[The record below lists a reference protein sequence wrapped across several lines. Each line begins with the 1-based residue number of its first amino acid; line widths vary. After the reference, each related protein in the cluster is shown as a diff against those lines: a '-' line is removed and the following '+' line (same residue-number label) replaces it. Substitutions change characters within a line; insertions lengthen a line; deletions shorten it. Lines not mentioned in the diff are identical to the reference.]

1 MTTLEQVE
9 KLCTMAN
16 ISYEEAK
23 AALDAANGDL
33 LDAIIYLEKQGKV
46 SAPTGGGYYSSEKT
60 IDPNAETYQDNCWG
74 KQHYHQHHHC
84 HNGKT
89 IFSVIKKIGEFC
101 LKIIRKGNSNSFEVL
116 KGEEVKGSFP
126 VTVLGLL
133 LIFAFWVTI
142 PLLVIG
148 LFFGLHYRFNGPDL
162 GNNTV
167 NRAMDSAADAAENL
181 KKSINI

>member
-9 KLCTMAN
+9 KLCVMAN

-46 SAPTGGGYYSSEKT
+46 NAPTGGGYYSSEKS
-60 IDPNAETYQDNCWG
+60 IDASVLSYKENCWEKQNKNCHSG
-74 KQHYHQHHHC
+74 K
-84 HNGKT
+84 GF
-89 IFSVIKKIGEFC
+89 ISLMKKIGVFC
-101 LKIIRKGNSNSFEVL
+101 FKMIRKGSSNSFEVL
-116 KGEEVKGSFP
+116 KGEEIKASFP
-126 VTVLGLL
+126 VIVLALL

-142 PLLVIG
+142 PLIIIG
-148 LFFGLHYRFNGPDL
+148 LFFGLRYRFNGPDFKS
-162 GNNTV
+162 NTV
-167 NRAMDSAADAAENL
+167 NDAMNSAADAAENL